1 MEWLFGKVLT
11 PEEVMKNNVNLIRKS
26 IREIEREIKKMEIQ
40 EVKTINEIKKSAAA
54 NNKIA
59 TVRIMAI
66 DLVRT
71 RNHVKKMGQ
80 MKTRL
85 QAVLITFQSIKSQSI
100 MSNAMKNVTIAMCQM
115 NRQINLPA
123 LTQIMKEF
131 EIQSTTMEMKDEL
144 IQETMESLWDEDG
157 EEADI
162 DEIVNQ
168 VYDELGI
175 KLESDLVSTPK
186 NNNNNKSVSVVK
198 NKNSSNDNV
207 EIVEFGHDDAD
218 TVLQNRLDNLK

>member
-1 MEWLFGKVLT
+1 MFDWFFGKQLT
-11 PEEVMKNNVNLIRKS
+11 PDEVMKTNVNLIRKS
-26 IREIEREIKKMEIQ
+26 IREIEREIKKMENQ
-40 EVKTINEIKKSAAA
+40 EGKTIIEIKKSAAA
-54 NNKIA
+54 NNKMI
-59 TVRIMAI
+59 TVRVMAV

-71 RNHVKKMGQ
+71 RNHIKKMTQ
-80 MKTRL
+80 MKTKL
-85 QAVLITFQSIKSQSI
+85 QAVLLTFQSIKAQST
-100 MSNAMKNVTIAMCQM
+100 MANAMKNVTLAMGQM
-115 NRQINLPA
+115 NRQINLPS

-144 IQETMESLWDEDG
+144 IQETMENLWDEDG

-186 NNNNNKSVSVVK
+186 NNNNKSISVIK
-198 NKNSSNDNV
+198 NIPIKEEG
-207 EIVEFGHDDAD
+207 EIETHEDEKDKI
-218 TVLQNRLDNLK
+218 LQDRLDNLKTL

>member
-1 MEWLFGKVLT
+1 MEL
-11 PEEVMKNNVNLIRKS
+11 
-26 IREIEREIKKMEIQ
+26 Q
-40 EVKTINEIKKSAAA
+40 EGKTIIEIKKSAAA
-54 NNKIA
+54 NNKMA
-59 TVRIMAI
+59 TVRIMAV

-71 RNHVKKMGQ
+71 RNHIKKMSQ
-80 MKTRL
+80 MKTKL
-85 QAVLITFQSIKSQSI
+85 QAVLLTFQSIKAQST
-100 MSNAMKNVTIAMCQM
+100 MANAMKNVTIAMGQM
-115 NRQINLPA
+115 NRQINLPS

-186 NNNNNKSVSVVK
+186 NNKSISVIK
-198 NKNSSNDNV
+198 NIPIK
-207 EIVEFGHDDAD
+207 EEGGIEEQDDKD
-218 TVLQNRLDNLK
+218 KVLQDRLDNLKSL